1 MHRIDLIAPVVDGQT
16 AIFRWQVAPETTL
29 YRKSSFTLTFP
40 SSVDLSR
47 VPQRLWWDIL
57 LICLHPHWLLLRPC
71 QVHLPVKLNAPER
84 QFWLQFLRNGA
95 DTLEAYGQRQLPS
108 EPLGIEIV
116 DGDLDIPRTAIAG
129 SGYGTA
135 FSSGKDSLLQAGLLS
150 ELTAKPLLVTT
161 TSPLPP
167 LVDHETARRR
177 QVLAAIQARR
187 DLRLVEVSSDY
198 RCICD
203 NGFAGRLGYR
213 PAVSELTDTFLYM
226 SNLLAAGAALGV
238 TRLFL
243 ASEAEVQDNTVLDGK
258 IIQHSHFMYS
268 AATQLALARLLAP
281 YGIRFGSL
289 IWPLYSM
296 QVQQLLWARYPDLCD
311 LQYSCWQMGPAEATC
326 SQCKQCFRMA
336 VNALAD
342 GHDPQRMGIDLV
354 KMIQYAPSLEPFVD
368 GSRAASPRLPQER
381 GAERRQALVLD
392 AVRRTS
398 LLHVAGVLARGNP
411 WHLVSPDA
419 LRTLRTFRRLRKRA
433 RQEPRLPPLGVREAY
448 FDLLDP
454 DLRSSL
460 VAIYTEHFGRE
471 ARSRH
476 LDTFERSLALATRAA
491 SSLD

>member
-1 MHRIDLIAPVVDGQT
+1 MAPVVDGRT

-29 YRKSSFTLTFP
+29 YRKTSFTLTFP

-47 VPQRLWWDIL
+47 VPPRLWWDIL

-71 QVHLPVKLNAPER
+71 QVHLPVRLNAPER
-84 QFWLQFLRNGA
+84 QFWVRLLQNGA

-116 DGDLDIPRTAIAG
+116 DGNLDIPRTVISG

-150 ELTAKPLLVTT
+150 ELTTKPLLVTT

-177 QVLAAIQARR
+177 EVLAAIQSRR

-198 RCICD
+198 RRSYD

-213 PAVSELTDTFLYM
+213 PAVSELSDTFLYM
-226 SNLLAAGAALGV
+226 SSLLAAGAALGA

-258 IIQHSHFMYS
+258 IVQHSHFMYS

-289 IWPLYSM
+289 TWPLYSM

-311 LQYSCWQMGPAEATC
+311 LQYSCWQMGPEEATC
-326 SQCKQCFRMA
+326 SRCKQCLRMA
-336 VNALAD
+336 VNVLASGD
-342 GHDPQRMGIDLV
+342 DPQRMGIDLR
-354 KMIQYAPSLEPFVD
+354 KMIDCAPTLEPFAN
-368 GSRAASPRLPQER
+368 GARTGPPALPQEI
-381 GAERRQALVLD
+381 GAQRRQALVMD
-392 AVRRTS
+392 AVRRTD
-398 LLHVAGVLARGNP
+398 LLHLATVLARG
-411 WHLVSPDA
+411 SPRRLLSRDTFE
-419 LRTLRTFRRLRKRA
+419 RLRTFRRLRKQA
-433 RQEPRLPPLGVREAY
+433 RGWPKLPALGVREAY
-448 FDLLDP
+448 FDWLDP
-454 DLRSSL
+454 DLRPSL
-460 VAIYTEHFGRE
+460 VAIYTRHFRRE
-471 ARSRH
+471 PRSRH
-476 LDTFERSLALATRAA
+476 IDMFERSRTLATRAS